1 MPVQGMREMQV
12 MCNQQVDAL
21 IKCGDIDEK
30 RYEGIVHFQ
39 RAINMPVQTEIL
51 IKSMEELNPKT
62 CGMTVCP
69 EQKPATV
76 DISMYKCVG
85 MVYGK
90 KCLPDQEQWLNQFT
104 EIARNFLRPTV
115 IRRFSQDFIEKII
128 NNKPYLFVHWR
139 YESDWLDM

>member
-1 MPVQGMREMQV
+1 MREMQV

-39 RAINMPVQTEIL
+39 RAINMPVQKEIL
-51 IKSMEELNPKT
+51 IKSMHELNPKS
-62 CGMTVCP
+62 CNPKSAPDICP
-69 EQKPATV
+69 VSAPATV
-76 DISMYKCVG
+76 DISPYKCVG
-85 MVYGK
+85 IVYGK
-90 KCLPDQEQWLNQFT
+90 KCLPDQEQWLAQFT

-115 IRRFSQDFIEKII
+115 IRRFSQDFLEKII
-128 NNKPYLFVHWR
+128 LNKPYLFVHWR